1 MADTRPPST
10 KHLGHAYRPLI
21 IFIEDRAFRNERLQH
36 CSFASN
42 CLPVRRPSMTLLPC
56 CGTTRANLIYLV
68 PDLARDATGKLI
80 LLRLIFFFFLHKKEE
95 RSDLPLNF
103 YLRRIYEK
111 FTNISIIS
119 SAYTCK
125 YNEWKKEEEKPRWSR
140 SVSIESGLHFLV
152 LSSPVAFQQ
161 GIFQEA
167 RLRNRSLRASIPDKI
182 SGPLLNGSRP
192 IIYDF

>member
-103 YLRRIYEK
+103 YLRRDEK

-125 YNEWKKEEEKPRWSR
+125 VQRMKERRREASLISFDRVWLAFSR
-140 SVSIESGLHFLV
+140 SVLAGC
-152 LSSPVAFQQ
+152 
-161 GIFQEA
+161 
-167 RLRNRSLRASIPDKI
+167 IPTGDF
-182 SGPLLNGSRP
+182 SRGALA
-192 IIYDF
+192 

>member
-80 LLRLIFFFFLHKKEE
+80 LLRLIFFFFSQE
-95 RSDLPLNF
+95 RRKIRLTIKFLSTKRWKIYKYID
-103 YLRRIYEK
+103 YLLGV
-111 FTNISIIS
+111 
-119 SAYTCK
+119 

-140 SVSIESGLHFLV
+140 SIESGLHFLV
-152 LSSPVAFQQ
+152 PSSPVAFQQ
-161 GIFQEA
+161 GTFQEA

>member
-80 LLRLIFFFFLHKKEE
+80 LLRLIFFFFSQE
-95 RSDLPLNF
+95 RRKIRLTIKFLSTKRWKIYKYID
-103 YLRRIYEK
+103 YLLGV
-111 FTNISIIS
+111 
-119 SAYTCK
+119 

-152 LSSPVAFQQ
+152 PSSPVAFQQ
-161 GIFQEA
+161 GTFQEA

>member
-80 LLRLIFFFFLHKKEE
+80 LLRLIFFFFFHKKEE

-125 YNEWKKEEEKPRWSR
+125 YNERKKK
-140 SVSIESGLHFLV
+140 
-152 LSSPVAFQQ
+152 
-161 GIFQEA
+161 
-167 RLRNRSLRASIPDKI
+167 RSLVDLVRSSLACIFSFRPRRLHSNRGLFKRRACVID
-182 SGPLLNGSRP
+182 RCARAFP
-192 IIYDF
+192 IKYQAPC